1 MCESSQNLI
10 TLALPMADLPA
21 TDLSHVTCGV
31 PQLGVL
37 DIHKPSHSGVT
48 EKWRNTGKKEAE
60 EKDYW
65 RPF

>member
-1 MCESSQNLI
+1 
-10 TLALPMADLPA
+10 MADLPA

-48 EKWRNTGKKEAE
+48 EKWRSTGKKEAE